1 MYRNVFLRFAIT
13 NAQKKSRQLTLF
25 STTPTFLKKH
35 SLATRVLLLILLC
48 GLFFAVAET
57 CVQLYLDYKTGLED
71 VKEQIELVRKSYL
84 KSITKSVWNLEADE
98 VSLQLDG
105 ALQLKNISYLKVIME
120 NGETLAASGAVPAG
134 KNFSEV
140 YPLTYQQHGKKHS
153 IGTLHIMAS
162 LKDLYQRLYDKILLI
177 MVSRILI
184 TLFLSAIFL
193 FIFQHYISRHLTKMA
208 SYTQNLNFSSLGN
221 PLVLD
226 RPVIQNRDPDELEKV
241 VQALN
246 EMQAHLQENI
256 TEIKNAQAALKESE
270 AKYRSQFESSM
281 DAILLLDPEQG
292 YIDCNRAALQLFKAK
307 DKSMFLKLTPAD
319 LSPEYQPGQVPSSE
333 KAEQMV
339 ATAFEQGSNF
349 YEWTHKRLDGKR
361 FFASVLA
368 TRMNI
373 GGRPVLQGTIRDIT
387 DYKRSQ
393 EALIQSEKMMSVGG
407 LAAGMAQ
414 EINNP
419 LAGMLQNAEVLF
431 NRLTRPELP
440 GNQQAA
446 KKAGIPMDRVITY
459 ARERKVSDMVQAIRD
474 SGIRMARLIEN
485 MLGFVRKSGDA
496 FTFHDPGQILDKSLA
511 LAETDFDLKKHH
523 DFKAINIQRSYD
535 ESVPK
540 ISCEISK
547 IQQVFL
553 NIFRNGA
560 QEMNRAVTQAP
571 AFFITTRFDKKS
583 GMVEIKIADN
593 GPGMSRKQQKRV
605 FEPFYT
611 TKPVGVGTGLGLSI
625 SYFIITENHGGE
637 MHVESSPG
645 KGACFI
651 ITLPVSQEE
660 ITP

>member
-1 MYRNVFLRFAIT
+1 MPRIL
-13 NAQKKSRQLTLF
+13 KRQ
-25 STTPTFLKKH
+25 
-35 SLATRVLLLILLC
+35 SLATRVLMLILVC
-48 GLFFAVAET
+48 GIFFAVAET
-57 CVQLYLDYKTGLED
+57 SVQLYLDYKNGLED

-84 KSITKSVWNLEADE
+84 KSITKSTWNLEADE
-98 VSLQLDG
+98 VLLQLEG
-105 ALQLKNISYLKVIME
+105 ALQQKNISYLKVVME
-120 NGETLAASGAVPAG
+120 NKEVLAAAG
-134 KNFSEV
+134 VIPVGKFFSAE
-140 YPLTYQQHGKKHS
+140 YPLAYQQYRKKHF
-153 IGTLHIMAS
+153 IGTFHIMAN
-162 LKDLYQRLYDKILLI
+162 LEDLYRRLYDKILVI
-177 MVSRILI
+177 MFSRILI
-184 TLFLSAIFL
+184 TLFLSGIFL

-208 SYTQNLNFSSLGN
+208 LYTQGLDFSSLGA

-226 RPVIQNRDPDELEKV
+226 RPVSQNREPDELEKV

-246 EMQAHLQENI
+246 NMQAHLQENI
-256 TEIKNAQAALKESE
+256 TEIKDAQQALKESE
-270 AKYRSQFESSM
+270 AKYRNLFESSM

-292 YIDCNRAALQLFKAK
+292 YIDCNRAALKLFRAK
-307 DKSMFLKLTPAD
+307 DKSMFLELTPAN

-333 KAEQMV
+333 KAQQMI
-339 ATAFEQGSNF
+339 AMALEHGSNF
-349 YEWTHKRLDGKR
+349 FEWTHKRLDGEN
-361 FFASVLA
+361 FLASVLA
-368 TRMNI
+368 TRVTI
-373 GGRPVLQGTIRDIT
+373 GGRTVLQGTIRDIT
-387 DYKRSQ
+387 DFKRSQ

-407 LAAGMAQ
+407 LAAGMAH

-431 NRLTRPELP
+431 NRLTQPNLP

-446 KKAGIPMDRVITY
+446 KKVGIPMDRVITY
-459 ARERKVSDMVQAIRD
+459 AKERKVSDMVQAIRD

-485 MLGFVRKSGDA
+485 MLGFARKSGDT
-496 FTFHDPGQILDKSLA
+496 FTFHDLRQILDKSLA

-523 DFKAINIQRSYD
+523 DFKAIKIQRSYD

-560 QEMNRAVTQAP
+560 QEMNRAGTP
-571 AFFITTRFDKKS
+571 SPTFFVTTRFDEKS
-583 GMVEIKIADN
+583 STVEIKIADN
-593 GPGMSRKQQKRV
+593 GPGMSNEQQKRV

-637 MHVESSPG
+637 MHVESGPN

-651 ITLPVSQEE
+651 ITLPVAQKE
-660 ITP
+660 ITSSDA